1 MLLALDT
8 ATRMASLALHDGQ
21 RLCYEAT
28 WQADRQHTVQ
38 LAARLAT
45 ALEELG
51 LPPERLSGVAVT
63 IGPGSF
69 TGLRVGLAL
78 AKGLAMARNLPLLGV
93 PTLDVVAVAQGRDQ
107 RPLVAVLQAG
117 RGRIFAATYRWQDGW
132 QRRQGPELTTW
143 EELAA
148 GLERPALLCG
158 EIDQAARE
166 VLRQANAPVEIV
178 LPALALRR
186 AGFLA
191 ELGWQRL
198 RHGQV
203 DSPST
208 LVPLYG
214 SATDGK

>member
-69 TGLRVGLAL
+69 TGLRVGVAL
-78 AKGLAMARNLPLLGV
+78 AKGLAMARSLPLLGV

-107 RPLVAVLQAG
+107 RPLVAVLLSL
-117 RGRIFAATYRWQDGW
+117 IH
-132 QRRQGPELTTW
+132 
-143 EELAA
+143 
-148 GLERPALLCG
+148 
-158 EIDQAARE
+158 I
-166 VLRQANAPVEIV
+166 
-178 LPALALRR
+178 
-186 AGFLA
+186 
-191 ELGWQRL
+191 
-198 RHGQV
+198 
-203 DSPST
+203 
-208 LVPLYG
+208 
-214 SATDGK
+214 

>member
-1 MLLALDT
+1 MLLAIDT

-51 LPPERLSGVAVT
+51 LPPERLGAVAVT

-78 AKGLAMARNLPLLGV
+78 AKGLALARNLPLLGI
-93 PTLDVVAVAQGRDQ
+93 PTLDVLAVAQGRD
-107 RPLVAVLQAG
+107 RRMLVAVLQAG
-117 RGRIFAATYRWQDGW
+117 RGRIFAATYRWQGGW
-132 QRRQGPELTTW
+132 QCRQGPELTTW
-143 EELAA
+143 EGLAA
-148 GLERPALLCG
+148 KLERPALICG
-158 EIDQAARE
+158 EIEGAGHEA
-166 VLRQANAPVEIV
+166 LRGATHVEIV
-178 LPALALRR
+178 SPAMALRR

-198 RHGQV
+198 RRGQV
-203 DSPST
+203 DSPSA
-208 LVPLYG
+208 LLPLYG
-214 SATDGK
+214 GTAEGG